1 MRLTT
6 IFAAGSMMLSAFAAP
21 GAGYQPVIK
30 QLDMVRSENDPDKLY
45 ISYTIDSESW
55 EIPSNTE
62 VILTPI
68 LNYQGGSKE
77 LQPLIYAGRNAYL
90 AHLRNDD
97 TPEGTVL
104 MRAKGNDRKVTEIL
118 PWNDAYTISELTFR
132 SETRGCRCKSD
143 GTPATLPTTLAMDF
157 TPKQFELIVPTDQLQ
172 AMEQNVT
179 DVVKNRSLSRKAYV
193 NYRVNSTVLQP
204 DFRSNPL
211 ELAKIIATI
220 DSVRGDKDLTV
231 DHVSIHGYASPEGS
245 WSNNARLAEGRTE
258 ALRQYVDARYGFGT
272 QLKTGSTPEDWTG
285 LREWVSASAL
295 PDKDKILAVIDSDLK
310 PDAKDR
316 KLKNGFPE
324 TYKTLLGQA
333 YPLLRRADYRID
345 YTVRTF
351 TEAATIDQLLQSDPS
366 KLSYEELMLL
376 ARSYDEGSDRR
387 SELMMQAAELFPDD
401 ERAQLNAAF
410 TALGRG
416 DLEKAEQLL
425 KKSGDTP
432 TADYGRGVLALYKG
446 DKERAEKLLNRAAA
460 AGVTGAKQALKT
472 L

>member
-1 MRLTT
+1 MKLYN
-6 IFAAGSMMLSAFAAP
+6 IFAAGSMMLSAFSAMS
-21 GAGYQPVIK
+21 AGYQPVIT
-30 QLDMVRSENDPDKLY
+30 QLDMVRSENAPNQLY
-45 ISYTIDSESW
+45 ISYTIDAESW
-55 EIPSNTE
+55 DIPSNTE
-62 VILTPI
+62 VIVTPV
-68 LNYQGGSKE
+68 LNYEGGSKE
-77 LQPLIYAGRNAYL
+77 LPQLIYAGRNAYL

-97 TPEGTVL
+97 TPKGAVL
-104 MRAKGNDRKVTEIL
+104 VRAKGEDRKVTEVL
-118 PWNDAYTISELTFR
+118 PWEEAYTKSELTFR

-143 GTPATLPTTLAMDF
+143 GAPSTLPTTLAMDF

-179 DVVKNRSLSRKAYV
+179 EVVKNRSLSRKAYV
-193 NYRVNSTVLQP
+193 NYRVNSTILLP

-220 DSVRGDKDLTV
+220 DSVREDKDLTV

-258 ALRQYVDARYGFGT
+258 ALRQYVDARYGFGS
-272 QLKTGSTPEDWTG
+272 QLKTGSTPEDWKG
-285 LREWVSASAL
+285 LREWIQASAL
-295 PDKDKILAVIDSDLK
+295 PDKERILSVIDSDLE

-316 KLKNGFPE
+316 KLKSDFPE
-324 TYKTLLGQA
+324 TYKTLLSQA

-345 YTVRTF
+345 YTVKTF

-387 SELMMQAAELFPDD
+387 NELMMQAAELFPDD

-416 DLEKAEQLL
+416 DLEKASKLL
-425 KKSGDTP
+425 EKGGDTP
-432 TADYGRGVLALYKG
+432 TTDYGRGVLALYQG
-446 DKERAEKLLNRAAA
+446 DKERAEKLLSRAAA